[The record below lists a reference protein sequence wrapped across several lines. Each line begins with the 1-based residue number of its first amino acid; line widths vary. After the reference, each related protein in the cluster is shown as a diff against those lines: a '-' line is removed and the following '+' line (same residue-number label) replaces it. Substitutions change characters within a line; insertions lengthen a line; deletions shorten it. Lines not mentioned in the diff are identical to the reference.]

1 MKSSSK
7 SVTLAQPEQF
17 PWIFFL
23 VLAVVTAIP
32 FGFMGAVFG
41 HLIFGM
47 PMALFSYFGIGAAA
61 GVVVNDNLVLLDYIG
76 RLRQQG
82 SSALEAVIEGGV
94 QRFRPILLTTVTT
107 FIGLIPIMAERS
119 TDAQFLK
126 PAVVA
131 LAFGVLFALFV
142 TLLMVP
148 ALYLIGE
155 DCARWLSS
163 LRQKIL
169 PRRIEPERQNP

>member
-1 MKSSSK
+1 M
-7 SVTLAQPEQF
+7 
-17 PWIFFL
+17 
-23 VLAVVTAIP
+23 
-32 FGFMGAVFG
+32 
-41 HLIFGM
+41 
-47 PMALFSYFGIGAAA
+47 
-61 GVVVNDNLVLLDYIG
+61 
-76 RLRQQG
+76 
-82 SSALEAVIEGGV
+82 EGGV

-155 DCARWLSS
+155 DCSQWLSS

-169 PRRIEPERQNP
+169 PGKTEAQQQNP